1 MNYLKAYRLANS
13 AIERAE
19 QCAENGDL
27 AGARSA
33 LTSGSEAIS
42 CYYGPS
48 TLRSLI
54 ASICDLEKK
63 NQLSSIDNPPPF

>member
-1 MNYLKAYRLANS
+1 MDYLKAYRLANS
-13 AIERAE
+13 AIER
-19 QCAENGDL
+19 AENGDL

-63 NQLSSIDNPPPF
+63 NQLSCLLTIPRHFDII